1 MIGTTANRVVLH
13 SQPSTP
19 QKFSVFLKHQINVS
33 FGLKIGLYMSHLPL
47 LNLPSYFFLDEKVG
61 KK

>member
-1 MIGTTANRVVLH
+1 MSAKVME
-13 SQPSTP
+13 S
-19 QKFSVFLKHQINVS
+19 FLNVS

-61 KK
+61 KKSRL